1 MPSKNV
7 FNLSKARV
15 SCIDVLHE
23 DCFNNPM
30 RRRQILPFAVSLLA
44 ASPAFAW
51 PDQPVRLV
59 VPFTPGT
66 GPDIIARFV
75 AERLSARFGQPVVV
89 ENVAGASGNIGSQQ
103 VARAKPDGH
112 TLMSSVNTLVMN
124 ASLYKNLP
132 YDPVADFAPLGLT
145 AWGSLVLVAH
155 PSQKPNTLGELV
167 AAAKAAP
174 KTLTY
179 GSPGVGT
186 PHHLS
191 MALVETASGIELV
204 HVPYKGTAG
213 AVQDLLGGQIGYMFL
228 PVHVSAQHIRAGKL
242 KAIAAGSPLRLPAL
256 PDVPT
261 LAESGLKGVDVDMW
275 YGLFAPK
282 GTPPDI
288 IERLNRE
295 VGAILTSPEARTLF
309 ETQVLT
315 PVTSTPAALAD
326 IVARDRLRWAEVV
339 AKRGIQPE

>member
-1 MPSKNV
+1 MY
-7 FNLSKARV
+7 
-15 SCIDVLHE
+15 
-23 DCFNNPM
+23 
-30 RRRQILPFAVSLLA
+30 RRTGYGLLQ
-44 ASPAFAW
+44 W
-51 PDQPVRLV
+51 G
-59 VPFTPGT
+59 GT

-75 AERLSARFGQPVVV
+75 AERLSPRLGQPVVV

-103 VARAKPDGH
+103 VARAKPDGQ

-155 PSQKPNTLGELV
+155 PGQKPNTLGELV
-167 AAAKAAP
+167 VAAKAAP

-228 PVHVSAQHIRAGKL
+228 PVHVSAQHQPRSWR
-242 KAIAAGSPLRLPAL
+242 GSTRR
-256 PDVPT
+256 
-261 LAESGLKGVDVDMW
+261 S
-275 YGLFAPK
+275 
-282 GTPPDI
+282 
-288 IERLNRE
+288 RR
-295 VGAILTSPEARTLF
+295 S
-309 ETQVLT
+309 
-315 PVTSTPAALAD
+315 
-326 IVARDRLRWAEVV
+326 
-339 AKRGIQPE
+339 

>member
-1 MPSKNV
+1 MK
-7 FNLSKARV
+7 
-15 SCIDVLHE
+15 
-23 DCFNNPM
+23 
-30 RRRQILPFAVSLLA
+30 RRTLLPLVAAMVA

-51 PDQPVRLV
+51 PDQPVKIV

-75 AERLSARFGQPVVV
+75 AERLSTKLGQPVVV
-89 ENVAGASGNIGSQQ
+89 ENVVGASGNIGSQQ

-124 ASLYKNLP
+124 PSLYKNLP
-132 YDPVADFAPLGLT
+132 YDPVADFVPLGLT
-145 AWGSLVLVAH
+145 AWGSLVLVAN
-155 PSQKPNTLGELV
+155 PSAKPNTLSELI
-167 AAAKAAP
+167 AAAKAQS
-174 KTLTY
+174 KSLTY

-191 MALVETASGIELV
+191 MALVETTAGIELL

-242 KAIAAGSPLRLPAL
+242 KAIAAGSPQRLPQL

-275 YGLFAPK
+275 YGFFLPK
-282 GTPPDI
+282 GTPTDI
-288 IERLNRE
+288 VARLNRE
-295 VGAILTSPEARTLF
+295 VAAILDTPEAKAAF
-309 ETQVLT
+309 EAQGLI
-315 PVTSTPAALAD
+315 PATSTSAALGE
-326 IVARDRLRWAEVV
+326 IVVRDRARWADVV
-339 AKRGIQPE
+339 AKRDIKPE

>member
-1 MPSKNV
+1 MK
-7 FNLSKARV
+7 
-15 SCIDVLHE
+15 
-23 DCFNNPM
+23 
-30 RRRQILPFAVSLLA
+30 RRTLLPLVAAMVA

-51 PDQPVRLV
+51 PDQPVKIV

-75 AERLSARFGQPVVV
+75 AERLSTKLGQPVVV
-89 ENVAGASGNIGSQQ
+89 ENVVGASGNIGSQQ

-124 ASLYKNLP
+124 PSLYKNLP
-132 YDPVADFAPLGLT
+132 YDPVADFVPLGLT
-145 AWGSLVLVAH
+145 AWGSLVLVAN
-155 PSQKPNTLGELV
+155 PSQKPNTLSELI
-167 AAAKAAP
+167 AAAKGQP
-174 KTLTY
+174 KSLTY

-191 MALVETASGIELV
+191 MALVETTAGIELL

-242 KAIAAGSPLRLPAL
+242 KAIAAGSPQRLPQL

-275 YGLFAPK
+275 YGFFLPK
-282 GTPPDI
+282 GTPTDI
-288 IERLNRE
+288 VARLNRE
-295 VGAILTSPEARTLF
+295 VAAILDTPEAKAAF
-309 ETQVLT
+309 EAQGLI
-315 PVTSTPAALAD
+315 PATSTSAALGE
-326 IVARDRLRWAEVV
+326 IVVRDRARWADVV
-339 AKRGIQPE
+339 AKRDIKPE

>member
-1 MPSKNV
+1 M
-7 FNLSKARV
+7 
-15 SCIDVLHE
+15 VL
-23 DCFNNPM
+23 
-30 RRRQILPFAVSLLA
+30 RA
-44 ASPAFAW
+44 AFAW
-51 PDQPVRLV
+51 PDQPIKLV

-75 AERLSARFGQPVVV
+75 AERLSARLGQPVVV

-103 VARAKPDGH
+103 VARAKPDGQ

-155 PSQKPNTLGELV
+155 PGQKPNTLAELV
-167 AAAKAAP
+167 AAAKAKP

-242 KAIAAGSPLRLPAL
+242 KAIAAGSPAAPAAAARRADPGRKRPEGRRCRHVVRLLRPQGHAGRDRRAAE
-256 PDVPT
+256 PGGRGDPR
-261 LAESGLKGVDVDMW
+261 LARSQ
-275 YGLFAPK
+275 
-282 GTPPDI
+282 
-288 IERLNRE
+288 ERLR
-295 VGAILTSPEARTLF
+295 GAGPHPRHLDAGGAGRDRGAR
-309 ETQVLT
+309 
-315 PVTSTPAALAD
+315 PRALGRCRGQ
-326 IVARDRLRWAEVV
+326 ARDPTRVSDV
-339 AKRGIQPE
+339 TPTS

>member
-1 MPSKNV
+1 
-7 FNLSKARV
+7 
-15 SCIDVLHE
+15 
-23 DCFNNPM
+23 M
-30 RRRQILPFAVSLLA
+30 RRRQFLPVIAGFAVAPLA
-44 ASPAFAW
+44 FKTAFAW
-51 PDQPVRLV
+51 PDQPIKLV

-75 AERLSARFGQPVVV
+75 AERLSPRLGQPVVV

-103 VARAKPDGH
+103 VARAKPDGQ

-155 PSQKPNTLGELV
+155 PGQRPNTLGELV

-191 MALVETASGIELV
+191 M
-204 HVPYKGTAG
+204 
-213 AVQDLLGGQIGYMFL
+213 FL

-242 KAIAAGSPLRLPAL
+242 KAIAAGSPERLPQL

-261 LAESGLKGVDVDMW
+261 LGESGLKGVDVDMW
-275 YGLFAPK
+275 YGFFAPK
-282 GTPPDI
+282 GTPTEI
-288 IERLNRE
+288 VARLNQE
-295 VGAILTSPEARTLF
+295 VAAILNSPEAKSVF
-309 ETQVLT
+309 EAQGLS
-315 PVTSTPAALAD
+315 PATSTPAALGE
-326 IVARDRLRWAEVV
+326 IVVRDRARWADVV

>member
-1 MPSKNV
+1 MDS
-7 FNLSKARV
+7 R
-15 SCIDVLHE
+15 
-23 DCFNNPM
+23 M
-30 RRRQILPFAVSLLA
+30 YRRSLLPLA
-44 ASPAFAW
+44 AGVLAAPLAFRGAFAW
-51 PDQPVRLV
+51 PDQPVRIV

-75 AERLSARFGQPVVV
+75 AERLGPKLGQPVVV
-89 ENVAGASGNIGSQQ
+89 ENVVGASGNIGSQQ

-124 ASLYKNLP
+124 
-132 YDPVADFAPLGLT
+132 
-145 AWGSLVLVAH
+145 
-155 PSQKPNTLGELV
+155 PSQKPNTLAEMI

-174 KTLTY
+174 KSLTY

-191 MALVETASGIELV
+191 MALVETTAGIELV

-242 KAIAAGSPLRLPAL
+242 KAIAAGSPERLPQL

-261 LAESGLKGVDVDMW
+261 LGESGLKGVDV
-275 YGLFAPK
+275 
-282 GTPPDI
+282 
-288 IERLNRE
+288 
-295 VGAILTSPEARTLF
+295 
-309 ETQVLT
+309 
-315 PVTSTPAALAD
+315 
-326 IVARDRLRWAEVV
+326 
-339 AKRGIQPE
+339 